1 MSRYKITKD
10 KFLSKEEVEK
20 IEGYFEKEPSRDTL
34 ILMFALLT
42 GARASEILA
51 VKKSDLDS
59 KARSV
64 YVRGLKGSND
74 REVPLPQKFF
84 RVLERYSAECETE
97 TLFPISYRRL
107 AQIWDLYRPSKKTFH
122 ALRHTFAMGLYS
134 KTHDL
139 RLTQV
144 ALGHRN
150 IANTMVYADY
160 QYSQSEMRKLMRVR

>member
-1 MSRYKITKD
+1 MSRYKITKS

-20 IEGYFEKEPSRDTL
+20 IEGYFEKSPNRDTF

-51 VKKSDLDS
+51 VKKSDIDL
-59 KARSV
+59 KAKSV
-64 YVRGLKGSND
+64 YIRGLKGSND
-74 REVPLPQKFF
+74 REVPLPTKFF
-84 RVLERYSAECETE
+84 KKLLKFSEECVGEE
-97 TLFPISYRRL
+97 LFPITYRRL
-107 AQIWDLYRPSKKTFH
+107 AQIWDLYKPSKKPFH
-122 ALRHTFAMGLYS
+122 SLRHTFAMNLYA

-150 IANTMVYADY
+150 VMNTMIYADY
-160 QYSQSEMRKLMRVR
+160 QYQQDEMRKLMGVR